1 LPTLARFSMTP
12 VQLSK
17 GKALGPL
24 PVLWAPSQPNPERPV
39 RR

>member
-17 GKALGPL
+17 WKSLGPL
-24 PVLWAPSQPNPERPV
+24 PVSGRLISPTLSAP
-39 RR
+39 

>member
-17 GKALGPL
+17 WKSLGPL
-24 PVLWAPSQPNPERPV
+24 PVLWAPHQPNPERPV